1 MDNEL
6 ELGEFRRL
14 GLPGAGCGQGGEQA
28 KGKNLFHGRKGLIVV
43 RVTRIFVQVRS
54 GMIGISGCQ
63 ERGIFEKRERFY
75 VRLLVKH

>member
-1 MDNEL
+1 MNWSSENSGDWASRAQDAARAANRQRVRI
-6 ELGEFRRL
+6 FFM
-14 GLPGAGCGQGGEQA
+14 AG
-28 KGKNLFHGRKGLIVV
+28 GLIVV